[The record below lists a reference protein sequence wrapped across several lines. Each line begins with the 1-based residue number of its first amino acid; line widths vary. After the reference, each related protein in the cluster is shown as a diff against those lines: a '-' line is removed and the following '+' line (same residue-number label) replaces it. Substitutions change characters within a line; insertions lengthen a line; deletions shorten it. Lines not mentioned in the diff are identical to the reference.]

1 MQINENKTEYAV
13 QILYFHNGEKG
24 FAQEI
29 SVNESWERMRKVEKS
44 NENLKIWKMIISAF
58 MY

>member
-1 MQINENKTEYAV
+1 MQTNENKTEYTV

-44 NENLKIWKMIISAF
+44 NEN
-58 MY
+58 